1 MELLLLA
8 AGALFALLFV
18 LNNFSQTLRKKV
30 DLRFWGTLLAF
41 LTTTLAILALT
52 QAYTAPVP
60 NSMIQS
66 GVFAIAAV
74 VIVTD
79 IIILILEIL
88 RKPRNLGQSRGIL
101 GIGVG
106 VLLVLSTVTVPLLSA
121 FFAVPLDSPTQ
132 ITASNGEPDEALIAA
147 EQDTRAYIN
156 LINSASAVTGA
167 DAGDLLVELTGD
179 STLQTA
185 IETRDSDVDAVVA
198 DALQMTRAELETLIA
213 EGEIPRLQGTLL
225 LANLDADLR
234 NKVSADI
241 SSNQIETLAPLIL
254 ATSTPTATPT
264 EPSTPTPTLTPSP
277 TLTITPSR
285 TPRSTST
292 PTPTRLRYATRTP
305 SPTPTLPNPCLATV
319 DFNLNVRAEPNEE
332 SDVLTVIPF
341 DTAVSVF
348 ASNAD
353 QTWWLVMYEDQTGWV
368 DGEFITLTA
377 SCSNLPAR

>member
-1 MELLLLA
+1 MMRPGNPLRKGDVMELLLLA

-121 FFAVPLDSPTQ
+121 FFAV
-132 ITASNGEPDEALIAA
+132 
-147 EQDTRAYIN
+147 
-156 LINSASAVTGA
+156 
-167 DAGDLLVELTGD
+167 
-179 STLQTA
+179 
-185 IETRDSDVDAVVA
+185 
-198 DALQMTRAELETLIA
+198 
-213 EGEIPRLQGTLL
+213 
-225 LANLDADLR
+225 
-234 NKVSADI
+234 
-241 SSNQIETLAPLIL
+241 
-254 ATSTPTATPT
+254 
-264 EPSTPTPTLTPSP
+264 
-277 TLTITPSR
+277 
-285 TPRSTST
+285 
-292 PTPTRLRYATRTP
+292 
-305 SPTPTLPNPCLATV
+305 
-319 DFNLNVRAEPNEE
+319 
-332 SDVLTVIPF
+332 
-341 DTAVSVF
+341 
-348 ASNAD
+348 
-353 QTWWLVMYEDQTGWV
+353 
-368 DGEFITLTA
+368 
-377 SCSNLPAR
+377 